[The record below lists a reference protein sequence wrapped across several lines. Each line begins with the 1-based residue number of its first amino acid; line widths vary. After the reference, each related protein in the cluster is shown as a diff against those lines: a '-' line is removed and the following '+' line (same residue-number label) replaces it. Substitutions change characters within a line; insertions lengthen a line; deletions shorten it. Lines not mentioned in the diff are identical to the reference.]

1 MDTITLEFSCLCEKF
16 YITYI
21 ASALLDITFAMSLN
35 KHCNHYSHVKK
46 TGSKVSFVIF
56 LFLSATLIA
65 TFTLTPYSGS
75 ASSEN
80 NTLIQPEGTQG
91 TATTNATTTNI
102 VLVHGAWADGSS
114 WSKVI
119 PTLKDAGHRVIAVQ
133 LPLNSLAD
141 DVATVNRA
149 IELVGGPVLLVGH
162 SYGGFV
168 ITNAGYNNQNV
179 TGLVYVAA
187 FAPDEGQSISN
198 FVDPAMLPPGFFI
211 FDSGGFA
218 YINPEMFHE
227 AFVQDVN
234 TTEADIMAIVQKPA
248 HQSILAEPSG
258 PPAWRQLPTWYQV
271 SESDHI
277 IPPDAQRQFA
287 AQMNATTISVNASHA
302 SLVSHPDE
310 IAGLILNATQGNT
323 S

>member
-1 MDTITLEFSCLCEKF
+1 VTEKHHQK
-16 YITYI
+16 I
-21 ASALLDITFAMSLN
+21 
-35 KHCNHYSHVKK
+35 
-46 TGSKVSFVIF
+46 SFVIL
-56 LFLSATLIA
+56 LFLTTTLIA
-65 TFTLTPYSGS
+65 SFALTPYSGF
-75 ASSEN
+75 ASTENNN
-80 NTLIQPEGTQG
+80 NTLIEPEATQQG
-91 TATTNATTTNI
+91 MATTTNATTNI

-119 PTLKDAGHRVIAVQ
+119 PTLKNAGHRVIAVQ
-133 LPLNSLAD
+133 LPLHSLAD

-168 ITNAGYNNQNV
+168 ITNAGSNNQNV

-198 FVDPAMLPPGFFI
+198 FIDPAALPPGFLI

-234 TTEADIMAIVQKPA
+234 TTEADIMATVQKPA

-258 PPAWRQLPTWYQV
+258 PPA
-271 SESDHI
+271 
-277 IPPDAQRQFA
+277 
-287 AQMNATTISVNASHA
+287 
-302 SLVSHPDE
+302 
-310 IAGLILNATQGNT
+310 
-323 S
+323 